1 MMHRRKGYI
10 LLAVLGIAVIVTALG
25 LSFVESHSTAMP
37 ESVNRYG
44 SMRALY
50 LAESGVAIGSHFL
63 MYPPTTVA
71 FGQYYTGANNVAV
84 DATSDYTDIAVLRSD
99 AWSPA
104 KTDLNLYR
112 ITATGVAKD
121 PDGSVRGKRMVTAE
135 VVVPDGAKWRIPY
148 AIIDPNTC
156 TIPANVSIY
165 GDVHANGTLMG
176 YLGSFCNGKVT
187 SSGLATWLGS
197 GPPTSVL
204 SAQPAYTPPAGTV
217 SKYLN
222 YTIKGKDYSAYTAF
236 SNSQITSAD
245 SVALNAID
253 MSATNPGRIICCK
266 SGTFKIRANADLTGT
281 LIVQGRLEIDDAAPH
296 IIRAVDGFPALI
308 VTGDIKFMNDDAS
321 LTVLGTVICGGL
333 FDCNGKQRIVSN
345 VTGSLVKS
353 GTFNNVRSDCN
364 VRFTWDV
371 NRSWFWDVEST
382 PTPQPITVLNWKED

>member
-44 SMRALY
+44 AMRALY
-50 LAESGVAIGSHFL
+50 LAESGVAIGTHFL
-63 MYPPTTVA
+63 MYPPTTVGY
-71 FGQYYTGANNVAV
+71 GQYYTGANNVAV
-84 DATSDYTDIAVLRSD
+84 DATSDYTNISVLRSD
-99 AWSPA
+99 AWTPA
-104 KTDLNLYR
+104 KTDLNLFR
-112 ITATGVAKD
+112 ITATGVALD
-121 PDGSVRGKRMVTAE
+121 PDGSVRGKRKVTAE

-156 TIPANVSIY
+156 TIPAYVKIY
-165 GDVHANGTLMG
+165 GNVHANGSLTG
-176 YLGSFCNGKVT
+176 ALGSFCNGQVT

-236 SNSQITSAD
+236 VSSQITSAD
-245 SVALNAID
+245 AVALNAID

-266 SGTFKIRANADLTGT
+266 SGTFKIRGNADLTGT
-281 LIVQGRLEIDDAAPH
+281 LIVQGRLEIDDSGPH

-308 VTGDIKFMNDDAS
+308 VTGDIKFLNDDAS
-321 LTVLGTVICGGL
+321 LTILGSVICGGQ
-333 FDCNGKQRIVSN
+333 FDCNN
-345 VTGSLVKS
+345 VRRLVCNITGSFVKS
-353 GTFNNVRSDCN
+353 GPFSSVRSDN
-364 VRFTWDV
+364 DIRFTWDT
-371 NRSWFWDVEST
+371 NRSTFWNLEST
-382 PTPQPITVLNWKED
+382 PTPQPINVLNWKED